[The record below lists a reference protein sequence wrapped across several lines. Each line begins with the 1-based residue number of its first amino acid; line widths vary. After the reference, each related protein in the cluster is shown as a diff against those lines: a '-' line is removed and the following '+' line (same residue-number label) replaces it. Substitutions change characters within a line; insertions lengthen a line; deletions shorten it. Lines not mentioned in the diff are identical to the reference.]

1 MSYQDTGLI
10 FAGKVYIAPVEQG
23 VIGAFNGPI
32 NVPSF
37 ELTPPS
43 TEARNRISKQPAT
56 FGQALDVVNIPGDP
70 AQMAITFDSLPA
82 ELLAEALGGTS
93 AAHSVSAGSVV
104 AETVTLVEGQW
115 VKLANA
121 NIDGQTVQV
130 TETTGSTSLGVGT
143 DVELDTDAGL
153 IKALNTGAATE
164 VEVDY
169 DYNGETGTQVLG
181 ATEIQKPRHIVL
193 VGKNLATGR
202 AARVIV
208 HEAILNASEAMD
220 LMSDEFV
227 TGQLGGNLRTPG
239 GKASPF
245 EVVMLD

>member
-56 FGQALDVVNIPGDP
+56 YGQALDVVNIPGDP

-93 AAHSVSAGSVV
+93 AAHSVTAGTVT
-104 AETVTLVEGQW
+104 AETVTLIEGQW
-115 VKLANA
+115 VKLAHA
-121 NIDGQTVQV
+121 NIDDQSVQV
-130 TETTGSTSLGVGT
+130 TETTGSSNLAVGT
-143 DVELDTDAGL
+143 DVEVDTDAGL
-153 IKALNTGAATE
+153 INLE
-164 VEVDY
+164 
-169 DYNGETGTQVLG
+169 
-181 ATEIQKPRHIVL
+181 
-193 VGKNLATGR
+193 GKNLATGKK
-202 AARVIV
+202 ARVIV
-208 HEAILNASEAMD
+208 HEAVLNASEATD
-220 LMSDEFV
+220 LMSDEFIN
-227 TGQLGGNLRTPG
+227 GQLSGALRTPA

-245 EVVMLD
+245 EVIMLD

>member
-56 FGQALDVVNIPGDP
+56 YGQALDVVNIPGDP

-93 AAHSVSAGSVV
+93 AAHSVTAGTVT
-104 AETVTLVEGQW
+104 AETVTLIEGQW
-115 VKLANA
+115 VKLAHA
-121 NIDGQTVQV
+121 NIDDQSVQV
-130 TETTGSTSLGVGT
+130 TETTGSSNLAVGT
-143 DVELDTDAGL
+143 DVEVDTDAGL
-153 IKALNTGAATE
+153 IKALNAGAATE

-169 DYNGETGTQVLG
+169 GYNGETGTQVLG
-181 ATEIQKPRHIVL
+181 ATEIQKPRHIIL
-193 VGKNLATGR
+193 EGKNLATGKK
-202 AARVIV
+202 ARVIV
-208 HEAILNASEAMD
+208 HEAVLNASEATD
-220 LMSDEFV
+220 LMSDEFIN
-227 TGQLGGNLRTPG
+227 GQLSGALLTPA

-245 EVVMLD
+245 EVIMLD